1 MRDINVLSC
10 FDGSSCGQL
19 ALKKL
24 GIPIGAYYASEID
37 KYAIQVTQANFPNTI
52 QVGDITKINLYR
64 FNHHIDLMIGGSPC
78 QGFSFAGHQLNFDD
92 PRSKLF
98 FDFIRIRD
106 VLLPKY
112 VLLENVRMSKE
123 SQDVISKYMG
133 CEPTKINSALLS
145 AQSRNRLYWF
155 VQYDWDLGKY
165 VPIHIDQPQDKGIK
179 LKDILE
185 DLPFGEI
192 PQYLANNWSGVPRG
206 DRVKSIDDDKAN
218 CLTASMY
225 KGQIP
230 TFVKKP
236 NPTMS
241 KEGLLHVGTANLKG
255 HDSIKRVYSE
265 EGKSPTLTTMGGG
278 HREPKISM
286 GRVVNRRLDENGT
299 RKDNQMDLPFTT
311 KVEVR
316 QDDISN
322 CLTTVEKDNVVVNQ
336 DEYLWRKLT
345 PLECERLQTMPDN
358 YTNHVSKTQRYKM
371 IGNGWTVDVIAHILG
386 SVDINSE
393 KQWTKMYNETKER
406 V

>member
-1 MRDINVLSC
+1 MRKINVLSC
-10 FDGSSCGQL
+10 FDGCSGGQL
-19 ALKKL
+19 ALQKA
-24 GIPIGAYYASEID
+24 GIDVGTYYASEID
-37 KYAIQVTQANFPNTI
+37 KYAMQVTQANFPNTI
-52 QVGDITKINLYR
+52 QVGDITKVSLHR
-64 FNHHIDLMIGGSPC
+64 FQHHIDLMMGGSPC

-106 VLLPKY
+106 ELLPKY
-112 VLLENVRMSKE
+112 VLLENVRMAKE
-123 SQDVISKYMG
+123 SQDIISKYMG
-133 CEPTKINSALLS
+133 CEPTKINSADVS
-145 AQSRNRLYWF
+145 PQSRNRLYWF
-155 VQYDWDLGKY
+155 VTYDWDLGKY
-165 VPIHIDQPQDKGIK
+165 VPMHIPQPSKKNVVIR
-179 LKDILE
+179 DILE

-192 PQYLANNWSGVPRG
+192 PNYLANSWGGVPRG
-206 DRVKSIDDDKAN
+206 DKVKSIDDAKAN

-230 TFVKKP
+230 TFIKKP
-236 NPTMS
+236 NPSAS
-241 KEGLLHVGTANLKG
+241 KDGLIRVGTANLKG
-255 HDSIKRVYSE
+255 HDSIKRVYSAD
-265 EGKSPTLTTMGGG
+265 GKSPTLTTMQGG

-286 GRVVNRRLDENGT
+286 GRVVNRRLDENGV

-316 QDDISN
+316 EDDVSN
-322 CLTTVEKDNVVVNQ
+322 CLTTVEKDNVVVNR

-371 IGNGWTVDVIAHILG
+371 IGNGWTIDVIAHILSSG
-386 SVDINSE
+386 NINSE
-393 KQWTKMYNETKER
+393 KQWTKMYQTEEM

>member
-1 MRDINVLSC
+1 MRKINVLSC
-10 FDGSSCGQL
+10 FDGCSGGQL
-19 ALKKL
+19 ALQKA
-24 GIPIGAYYASEID
+24 GIDVGTYYASEID
-37 KYAIQVTQANFPNTI
+37 KYAMQVTQANFPNTI
-52 QVGDITKINLYR
+52 QVGDITKVSLHR
-64 FNHHIDLMIGGSPC
+64 FQNHIDLMMGGSPC

-106 VLLPKY
+106 ELLPKY
-112 VLLENVRMSKE
+112 VLLENVRMAKE
-123 SQDVISKYMG
+123 SQDIISKYMG
-133 CEPTKINSALLS
+133 CEPTKINSADVS
-145 AQSRNRLYWF
+145 PQSRNRLYWF
-155 VQYDWDLGKY
+155 VTYDWDLGKY
-165 VPIHIDQPQDKGIK
+165 VPMHIPQPSKKNVVIR
-179 LKDILE
+179 DILE

-192 PQYLANNWSGVPRG
+192 PNYLANSWGGVPRG
-206 DRVKSIDDDKAN
+206 DKVKSIDDAKAN

-230 TFVKKP
+230 TFIKKP
-236 NPTMS
+236 NPSAS
-241 KEGLLHVGTANLKG
+241 KDGLIRVGTANLKG
-255 HDSIKRVYSE
+255 HDSIKRVYSAD
-265 EGKSPTLTTMGGG
+265 GKAPTLTTMQGG

-286 GRVVNRRLDENGT
+286 GRVVNRRLDENGV
-299 RKDNQMDLPFTT
+299 RKDNQMDLPFTP

-316 QDDISN
+316 EDDVSN
-322 CLTTVEKDNVVVNQ
+322 CLTTVEKDNVVVNR

-393 KQWTKMYNETKER
+393 KQWTKMYQTEER

>member
-286 GRVVNRRLDENGT
+286 G
-299 RKDNQMDLPFTT
+299 
-311 KVEVR
+311 
-316 QDDISN
+316 
-322 CLTTVEKDNVVVNQ
+322 

-371 IGNGWTVDVIAHILG
+371 IGNGWTVDVIAHIL
-386 SVDINSE
+386 SQITLIEDSDTTWQE
-393 KQWTKMYNETKER
+393 MYNKTKEM

>member
-1 MRDINVLSC
+1 MRKINVLSC
-10 FDGSSCGQL
+10 FDGCSGGQL
-19 ALKKL
+19 ALQKA
-24 GIPIGAYYASEID
+24 GIDVGTYYASEID
-37 KYAIQVTQANFPNTI
+37 KYAMQVTQANFPNTI
-52 QVGDITKINLYR
+52 QVGDITKVSLHR
-64 FNHHIDLMIGGSPC
+64 FQNHIDLMMGGSPC

-106 VLLPKY
+106 ELLPKY
-112 VLLENVRMSKE
+112 VLLENVRMAKE
-123 SQDVISKYMG
+123 SQDIISKYMG
-133 CEPTKINSALLS
+133 CEPTKINSADVS
-145 AQSRNRLYWF
+145 PQSRNRLYWF
-155 VQYDWDLGKY
+155 VTYDWDLGKY
-165 VPIHIDQPQDKGIK
+165 VPMHIPQPSKKNVVIR
-179 LKDILE
+179 DILE

-192 PQYLANNWSGVPRG
+192 PNYLANSWGGVPRG
-206 DRVKSIDDDKAN
+206 DKVKSIDDAKAN

-230 TFVKKP
+230 TFIKKP
-236 NPTMS
+236 NPSAS
-241 KEGLLHVGTANLKG
+241 KDGLIRVGTANLKG
-255 HDSIKRVYSE
+255 HDSIKRVYSAD
-265 EGKSPTLTTMGGG
+265 GKSPTLTTMQGG

-286 GRVVNRRLDENGT
+286 GRVVNRRLDENGV

-316 QDDISN
+316 EDDVSN
-322 CLTTVEKDNVVVNQ
+322 CLTTVEKDNVVVNR

-371 IGNGWTVDVIAHILG
+371 IGNGWTIDVIAHILSSG
-386 SVDINSE
+386 NINSE
-393 KQWTKMYNETKER
+393 KQWTKMYQTEEM

>member
-1 MRDINVLSC
+1 MRKINVLSC
-10 FDGSSCGQL
+10 FDGCSGGQL
-19 ALKKL
+19 ALQKA
-24 GIPIGAYYASEID
+24 GIDVGTYYASEID
-37 KYAIQVTQANFPNTI
+37 KYAMQVTQANFPNTI
-52 QVGDITKINLYR
+52 QVGDITKVSLHR
-64 FNHHIDLMIGGSPC
+64 FQNHIDLMMGGSPC

-106 VLLPKY
+106 ELLPKY
-112 VLLENVRMSKE
+112 VLLENVRMAKE
-123 SQDVISKYMG
+123 SQDIISKYMG
-133 CEPTKINSALLS
+133 CEPTKINSADVS
-145 AQSRNRLYWF
+145 PQSRNRLYWF
-155 VQYDWDLGKY
+155 VTYDWDLGKY
-165 VPIHIDQPQDKGIK
+165 VPMHIPQPSKKNVVIR
-179 LKDILE
+179 DILE

-192 PQYLANNWSGVPRG
+192 PNYLANSWGGVPRG
-206 DRVKSIDDDKAN
+206 DKVKSIDDAKAN

-230 TFVKKP
+230 TFIKKP
-236 NPTMS
+236 NPSAS
-241 KEGLLHVGTANLKG
+241 KDGLIRVGTANLKG
-255 HDSIKRVYSE
+255 HDSIKRVYSAD
-265 EGKSPTLTTMGGG
+265 GKSPTLTTMQGG

-286 GRVVNRRLDENGT
+286 GRVVNRRLDENGV

-316 QDDISN
+316 EDDVSN
-322 CLTTVEKDNVVVNQ
+322 CLTTVEKDNVVVNR

-371 IGNGWTVDVIAHILG
+371 IGNGWTIDVIAHILSSG
-386 SVDINSE
+386 NINSE
-393 KQWTKMYNETKER
+393 KQWTKMYQTEER

>member
-1 MRDINVLSC
+1 MREMNVLSC
-10 FDGSSCGQL
+10 FDGASCGQL

-24 GIPIGAYYASEID
+24 GIPIGTYYASEID
-37 KYAIQVTQANFPNTI
+37 KYAMQVTQANFPNTI
-52 QVGDITKINLYR
+52 QVGDITKVSLHR
-64 FNHHIDLMIGGSPC
+64 FQHHIDLMMGGSPC

-106 VLLPKY
+106 ALLPKY

-165 VPIHIDQPQDKGIK
+165 VPIQIEQPQDKGIK

-192 PQYLANNWSGVPRG
+192 PQYLANSWGGVPRG
-206 DRVKSIDDDKAN
+206 NRVKSIEDNKAN

-241 KEGLLHVGTANLKG
+241 KEGLMHVGTANLKG
-255 HDSIKRVYSE
+255 HDSIKRVYSD

-286 GRVVNRRLDENGT
+286 GRVVNRRLDENGV
-299 RKDNQMDLPFTT
+299 RKDDQLSLPLTA

-316 QDDISN
+316 EDDISN
-322 CLTTVEKDNVVVNQ
+322 CLTTVQKDNVVVNR

-393 KQWTKMYNETKER
+393 KQWTKMYNETEER